1 MSDISSANMK
11 LHFLKNYETID
22 KIVLVDDDNKV
33 LSIISKELD
42 NIILL
47 QDSELID

>member
-1 MSDISSANMK
+1 MNQANQLNMK

-33 LSIISKELD
+33 LSTIANELD